1 MTADSK
7 ADWSQIEHFLHAGRG
22 TTIPLGGS
30 TLPRVDYVVTDD
42 RDIAL
47 HLELTPRQ
55 RLPRSPHPLIRVEEI
70 AYDGMRMARLRT
82 TQRHLLRDFHDLL
95 CAVADRVVDRGRTP
109 DQAFSETVQA
119 WRALLDKPRAMSL
132 EKRIGLMGELV
143 MLTAIATS
151 HGWQTAAESWR
162 GSCGEEHDFGL
173 PSYDIEVKTTSG
185 EERSH
190 TIHGLSQLTPSA
202 DRPLWLVSLQLT
214 RGGAHG
220 RTFTQCVSSVRD
232 RLTEHTT
239 GAALDTL
246 EQRLAAIAQP
256 DGSNILSTDDERWS
270 LRSTPLV
277 LMVDEHLPR
286 LDRSLLHLL
295 PAELAARISKV
306 DYNIDV
312 TGLPAGLEPPAALQS
327 QFFLP

>member
-7 ADWSQIEHFLHAGRG
+7 ADWSQIEHFLHAGQG
-22 TTIPLGGS
+22 TTIPLAGS
-30 TLPRVDYVVTDD
+30 ALPRVDYVVTDD

-47 HLELTPRQ
+47 HLELTSRQ
-55 RLPRSPHPLIRVEEI
+55 RLPRSPHPLILVEEI
-70 AYDGMRMARLRT
+70 AYEGMRMARLRT
-82 TQRHLLRDFHDLL
+82 TRRELLREFHDLL

-109 DQAFSETVQA
+109 DQAFRETVHA
-119 WRALLDKPRAMSL
+119 WRALLDRPRVTSL

-143 MLTAIATS
+143 MLAAIAAS
-151 HGWQTAAESWR
+151 HGWQTAAKSWR
-162 GSCGEEHDFGL
+162 GSYGEEHDFGL
-173 PSYDIEVKTTSG
+173 PSYDIEVKTTSA
-185 EERSH
+185 EERRH

-232 RLTEHTT
+232 QLAEHTT
-239 GAALDTL
+239 GGAVDML
-246 EQRLAAIAQP
+246 EQRLAAISQP
-256 DGSNILSTDDERWS
+256 DGANAPPVDDERWS

-286 LDRSLLHLL
+286 LDQSLLRLL
-295 PAELAARISKV
+295 PAGSAARISRV

-312 TGLPAGLEPPAALQS
+312 TGLPASPGPPAALQIE
-327 QFFLP
+327 FALP